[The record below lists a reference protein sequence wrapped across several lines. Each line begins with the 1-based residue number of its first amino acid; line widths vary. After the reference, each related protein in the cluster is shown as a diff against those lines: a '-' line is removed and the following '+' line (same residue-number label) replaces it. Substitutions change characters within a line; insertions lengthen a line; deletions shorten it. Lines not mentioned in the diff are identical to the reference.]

1 MGPRTTAPRWPGANE
16 PRATAK
22 RCVGGR
28 VSETPAKPTPSTT
41 AHTTPEAAP
50 GTPAGAAGTA
60 PGANAP
66 VGAAAAAGT
75 AADGEIS
82 TTAGAAPG
90 TTVPT
95 PSATANTTTEAAP
108 GTPAGA
114 PAAAAPGATAGATA
128 GVVGGATADTAAG
141 AVPGAAA
148 KPPAEAASHVLAGT
162 SAGAAPGAAAAAAP
176 RGAGARREASFGG
189 AVRQLRDAQKTA
201 KGVSLYS
208 RYVNRPVGRVLA
220 AGAYRVGLTPNQVT
234 LVSAVFSGAAIAAL
248 ALGRPSW
255 PLAVAVWA
263 GLVVGFAFDSAD
275 GQLARLLRAGS
286 PAGEWLDHVVDC
298 AKITAVHAAVL
309 ITFYR
314 HFDLPGDGWLLL
326 PLGFQLA
333 AVMIFFG
340 GLLTD
345 KLTPKAPRPAPGT
358 PAPPAP
364 SRLRAV
370 ALLPVDYGVFCLVFL
385 LLGSER
391 AFRTAYLALFAVHA
405 VFLAAFLTKWFRE
418 LRRI

>member
-1 MGPRTTAPRWPGANE
+1 
-16 PRATAK
+16 
-22 RCVGGR
+22 
-28 VSETPAKPTPSTT
+28 
-41 AHTTPEAAP
+41 
-50 GTPAGAAGTA
+50 
-60 PGANAP
+60 
-66 VGAAAAAGT
+66 
-75 AADGEIS
+75 
-82 TTAGAAPG
+82 
-90 TTVPT
+90 
-95 PSATANTTTEAAP
+95 
-108 GTPAGA
+108 
-114 PAAAAPGATAGATA
+114 
-128 GVVGGATADTAAG
+128 
-141 AVPGAAA
+141 
-148 KPPAEAASHVLAGT
+148 
-162 SAGAAPGAAAAAAP
+162 
-176 RGAGARREASFGG
+176 
-189 AVRQLRDAQKTA
+189 LRDAQKTA

-208 RYVNRPVGRVLA
+208 RYVNRPFGRVLA
-220 AGAYRVGLTPNQVT
+220 AAAYRIGLTPNQVT
-234 LVSAVFSGAAIAAL
+234 LVSALFSGAAIAAL

-275 GQLARLLRAGS
+275 GQLARLLGAGS

-314 HFDLPGDGWLLL
+314 HFGLPGDGWLLL

-345 KLTPKAPRPAPGT
+345 KLTPKQPRPAPGS
-358 PAPPAP
+358 PGAPAP

-391 AFRTAYLALFAVHA
+391 AFRIGYLALFAVHA
-405 VFLAAFLTKWFRE
+405 LFLAAFLTKWFRE
-418 LRRI
+418 LRRV